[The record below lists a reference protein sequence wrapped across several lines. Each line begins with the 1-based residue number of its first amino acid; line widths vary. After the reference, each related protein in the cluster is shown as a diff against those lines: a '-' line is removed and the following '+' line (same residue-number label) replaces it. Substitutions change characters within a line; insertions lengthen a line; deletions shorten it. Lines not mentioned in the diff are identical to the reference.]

1 MAIEENRTGMRGSET
16 EGSVGPRLEERFR
29 TLVEHIPGV
38 ATYLDRVLD
47 DPAHSEPLYISPQV
61 EDMFGYP
68 VAQWLGEGE
77 LWLQILHPDDRD
89 RMIAADAEARRTL
102 SPMSAEYRLT
112 TRDGRLAWVSE
123 KAAVVRDV
131 ATGGL
136 YWQGV
141 MVDITER
148 KRAEEA
154 LRASEMR
161 FRTIFDAAAFGV
173 VTVDIR
179 GRIIESNP
187 TFELMAGYEQGELAG
202 VPVAALIDPGDQQ
215 ELRKLGEVIEGAV
228 DRCDVEHQLR
238 RKDDSR
244 LWCRTVMALVRDGR
258 GDPNY
263 GIGMLEDI
271 TGRKYVEEELIRRA
285 VHDPLTGLPNRRLL
299 EDRLANALARLARR
313 RHGGVAVIFL
323 DLDGFKE
330 VNDTFGHQGGDEL
343 LVAVGQRLLLTLRPS
358 DTLARIGGDEFV
370 AMLEDVASQDDA
382 SRVAE
387 RLMEALSAPF
397 PLGAREVQVTA
408 SAGISLGTDHRI
420 RPELLIRDADAAMY
434 MAKRNGR
441 NRIEMANSVTG

>member
-1 MAIEENRTGMRGSET
+1 MTVDDHET
-16 EGSVGPRLEERFR
+16 EMRESKTEPSVGPRLEERFR

-47 DPAHSEPLYISPQV
+47 DPAHSEPLYISPQI

-68 VAQWLGEGE
+68 VAEWLGEGE

-102 SPMSAEYRLT
+102 SPMSAEYRLM
-112 TRDGRLAWVSE
+112 TRGGRLAWVSE

-131 ATGGL
+131 ATGEL

-179 GRIIESNP
+179 GRVIEANP
-187 TFELMAGYEQGELAG
+187 TLELMAGYEQGQLAG
-202 VPVAALIDPGDQQ
+202 VPLAALVDPGEQD
-215 ELRKLGEVIEGAV
+215 ELRKLGEVIDGAM

-238 RKDDSR
+238 RKDDSL

-271 TGRKYVEEELIRRA
+271 AGRKYVEEELMRRA
-285 VHDPLTGLPNRRLL
+285 VHDPLTSLPNRRLL

-313 RHGGVAVIFL
+313 RHSGVAVIFL

-343 LVAVGQRLLLTLRPS
+343 LVAVAQRLLLALRPS

-370 AMLEDVASQDDA
+370 AMLEDVSSQDGA
-382 SRVAE
+382 RRVAE
-387 RLMEALSAPF
+387 RLMGTLSPPF
-397 PLGAREVQVTA
+397 LLGAREVRVTA

-434 MAKRNGR
+434 TAKRNGR
-441 NRIEMANSVTG
+441 NRMEMANSVTG